1 MKQSARL
8 AERLDALSAAV
19 EACEGRSD
27 PEAVERARGV
37 LTRAGQ
43 RLAFSGELTVIAL
56 AGSTG
61 SGKSS
66 LFNRLTGTEL
76 AEVAMRR
83 PTTARA
89 MAVGW
94 GTGLPNELL
103 DWLDAG
109 QRHLIASPDPRLGN
123 LVLLDMPD
131 HDSTEEAHRVAV
143 DRLVE
148 LVDALVW
155 VADPQKYADAAL
167 HEGYLKPLAS
177 HADVMMVVLNQVDRL
192 DKPEVERCMKDLRHL
207 LDAEGLKATPLMATS
222 AVRGDGIYELR
233 EALLGTV
240 DKKRAMVSRFGLD
253 VTAAARAL
261 SQDLGPKVPARL
273 NPSLCDAV
281 TATLADAAGV
291 PVVTEGLRRAWQRR
305 GRIATGWPLLSWIG
319 RLRPDPLKLLRIG
332 PAAQA
337 ELSPTEVSRTSL
349 PKATSV
355 QKARVDQG
363 LRKLVDQA
371 SEGMP
376 TGWAKA
382 VHDAAH
388 ANESLLSD
396 DLDTAIAGTDLK
408 VKSPSWWW
416 LVFTLLQW
424 LLILAVVCG
433 LVWWLAGP
441 LLAVSGFGVPV
452 VSWYGVPAGLCVAV
466 AGGLAGLVLAGIGR
480 LLVRA
485 GAAARARRARKQL
498 DAAVTAVV
506 TRQVFGPVQLELDRY
521 HGARDALRKALK
533 QG

>member
-1 MKQSARL
+1 MKQSAKL
-8 AERLDALSAAV
+8 AERLAALSTAV
-19 EACEGRSD
+19 DACEGRSD
-27 PEAVERARGV
+27 PEVVDQARGV

-43 RLAFSGELTVIAL
+43 RIAFSGELTVIAL

-76 AEVAMRR
+76 AEVALRR

-94 GTGLPNELL
+94 GTRLPNELL

-109 QRHLIASPDPRLGN
+109 QRHLIASPDPRLAN
-123 LVLLDMPD
+123 LVLLDLPD

-148 LVDALVW
+148 MVDALVW
-155 VADPQKYADAAL
+155 VVDPQKYADAAL

-192 DKPEVERCMKDLRHL
+192 EKPEVEHCMKDLRQL
-207 LDAEGLKATPLMATS
+207 LDGEGLKTTPLMATS

-240 DKKRAMVSRFGLD
+240 DKKRAMARRFSLD
-253 VTAAARAL
+253 VTTAARAL
-261 SQDLGPKVPARL
+261 SDDLGPKVPARL
-273 NPSLCDAV
+273 NPSLCEAV
-281 TATLADAAGV
+281 TGTLGDAAGV
-291 PVVTEGLRRAWQRR
+291 PVVADGLRRAWQRR

-319 RLRPDPLKLLRIG
+319 RLRPDPLKLLRLG
-332 PAAQA
+332 PAAKA
-337 ELSPTEVSRTSL
+337 ELDPTDVSRTSL
-349 PKATSV
+349 PKASSV

-363 LRKLVDQA
+363 LRRLVDQA

-376 TGWAKA
+376 SGWARA

-388 ANESLLSD
+388 TNDSLLAD
-396 DLDTAIAGTDLK
+396 DLDRAIAGTDLK

-424 LLILAVVCG
+424 LLIVAVVGG
-433 LVWWLAGP
+433 LAWWLAGP
-441 LLAVSGFGVPV
+441 FVAASGFGVPMI
-452 VSWYGVPAGLCVAV
+452 SWYGVPAGLSVAV
-466 AGGLAGLVLAGIGR
+466 AAVVAGLLLAGIGR
-480 LLVRA
+480 LLVHA
-485 GAAARARRARKQL
+485 GASARARRARKQL
-498 DAAVTAVV
+498 DAAVAAVV
-506 TRQVFGPVQLELDRY
+506 TERVFGPVQVELDRY
-521 HGARDALRKALK
+521 HEARDAVKKALK
-533 QG
+533 ER